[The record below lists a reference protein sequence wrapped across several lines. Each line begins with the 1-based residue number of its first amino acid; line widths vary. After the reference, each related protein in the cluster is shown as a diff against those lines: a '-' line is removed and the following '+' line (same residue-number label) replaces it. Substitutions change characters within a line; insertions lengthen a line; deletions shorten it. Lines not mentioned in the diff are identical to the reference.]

1 MDNEP
6 FDRWYA
12 SYLGRDEKQVAA
24 LLQDKLSV
32 YFLLAASILEST
44 CFAGQMSADKIHP
57 YAQSAD
63 ALTILDTPGTTNA
76 AEFFHTHYRN
86 GDNYRHLMHKEKS
99 AEFKK
104 LIDTDYKDLTKADL
118 VFLLL
123 FVIYRFR
130 HNMFNGEQGV
140 RTWLKLHF
148 EIELCTLVMQA
159 LISAANH
166 KA

>member
-1 MDNEP
+1 MDNIP

-12 SYLGRDEKQVAA
+12 SYLGQDEKEVAV
-24 LLQDKLSV
+24 LLQDRLSV

-44 CFAGQMSADKIHP
+44 CFAGKLSADRIHP
-57 YAQSAD
+57 YAQSA
-63 ALTILDTPGTTNA
+63 TNA
-76 AEFFHTHYRN
+76 AEYFHNHYRN
-86 GDNYRHLMHKEKS
+86 EANYRELMHEEKS

-104 LIDTDYKDLTKADL
+104 LIDTDYKSLTKADV

-123 FVIYRFR
+123 FVAYRFR
-130 HNMFNGEQGV
+130 HNMFNGEDGV
-140 RTWLKLHF
+140 RTWLQRHF

>member
-1 MDNEP
+1 MDNIP

-12 SYLGRDEKQVAA
+12 SYLGQDEKEVAV
-24 LLQDKLSV
+24 LLQDRLSV

-44 CFAGQMSADKIHP
+44 CFAGKLSADRIHP

-63 ALTILDTPGTTNA
+63 ALTILETPGTTNA
-76 AEFFHTHYRN
+76 AEFFHNHYRN
-86 GDNYRHLMHKEKS
+86 EANYRELMHEEKS

-104 LIDTDYKDLTKADL
+104 LIDTDYKSLTKADV

-123 FVIYRFR
+123 FVAYRFR
-130 HNMFNGEQGV
+130 HNMFNGGDGV
-140 RTWLKLHF
+140 RTWLQRHF